1 MGYSLWSISLI
12 INETNLKWHLPLW
25 GKYTWL
31 NENICWIAEPSPGP
45 GILNKWI
52 NFLDSV
58 IFQVLQIT
66 IHFSLFDTLDLYGA
80 CVTNDPDEP
89 ILPTLKENANED
101 FDVKS
106 CIAACRS
113 SGNDGY
119 PYAGLTKQSGSI
131 LCFCGDEPTDGFD
144 DLYALPDKCP
154 VRCHRKSLESCW

>member
-1 MGYSLWSISLI
+1 MKLSNTIMA
-12 INETNLKWHLPLW
+12 T
-25 GKYTWL
+25 
-31 NENICWIAEPSPGP
+31 IALANANTGP

-89 ILPTLKENANED
+89 ILPTLKENANVD
-101 FDVKS
+101 FNVES

-113 SGNDGY
+113 SGYYGY
-119 PYAGLTKQSGSI
+119 PG
-131 LCFCGDEPTDGFD
+131 
-144 DLYALPDKCP
+144 
-154 VRCHRKSLESCW
+154 